1 MSKPPGS
8 PPLDPER
15 WRRVREI
22 LHHALEL
29 TQERRIAYVE
39 EACGA
44 DGGLRAEVESLI
56 AASQQPAWIDQP
68 LAEIDTLTLENLP
81 APPLADAQKVAHY
94 QVVRK
99 LGQGGMGAVYKA
111 IDTNLDRPVALKFL
125 LPDRRTLSLKER
137 FIREAKAAS
146 ALNHPNIVTIYE
158 FGSENGLD
166 FIAMEYVE
174 GSTLQELLERR
185 RAPRETLLEYARQA
199 AGAIAKAHSAGIV
212 HRDLKP
218 NNIMVTGDGIV
229 KVLDFG
235 LAKHDPAAEQDPD
248 TTHTLSLTIAGAIA
262 GTPAYMSPEQVK
274 GESVD
279 RRTDVF
285 SFGIIL
291 YEIACGHRPFKGPNP
306 QATLHQIATLEPR
319 AAADV
324 DPTVPAKLTRLIEQ
338 CLKKDKEQRVITMAG
353 VAQDLEDLLQGAS
366 TPVAAPRR
374 AVIAWAA
381 GALAVGGLG
390 WWLTRGFPS
399 ERSLTASIIAQRM
412 KDGAP
417 EAESYIASPNETFE
431 AGWRFRV
438 QAQSQQAGYLYVV
451 SDGPGNAGVNNLWIL
466 SKLSMAANQTA
477 ETGWNVF
484 DSHPGTERL
493 WIVWAGQPVDVL
505 ETAGRVDSPDLQQKI
520 RDMLAVLKPGKG
532 LPATSSIQLRGA
544 DSVLGGLLEL
554 RHL

>member
-1 MSKPPGS
+1 
-8 PPLDPER
+8 
-15 WRRVREI
+15 VREI

-185 RAPRETLLEYARQA
+185 QAPRETLLEYARQA

-235 LAKHDPAAEQDPD
+235 VAKHDPAAEQDPD
-248 TTHTLSLTIAGAIA
+248 ATHTLSLTIAGAIA

-324 DPTVPAKLTRLIEQ
+324 DPTVPAKLTRLIEK

-493 WIVWAGQPVDVL
+493 WIVWAEQPVDVL
-505 ETAGRVDSPDLQQKI
+505 
-520 RDMLAVLKPGKG
+520 
-532 LPATSSIQLRGA
+532 
-544 DSVLGGLLEL
+544 
-554 RHL
+554 

>member
-15 WRRVREI
+15 WRRVRGI

-29 TQERRIAYVE
+29 TKERRIAYVE

-44 DGGLRAEVESLI
+44 DVGLRAEVDSLI

-68 LAEIDTLTLENLP
+68 LTEMDTVTLEGFS
-81 APPLADAQKVAHY
+81 APPLAEGQRIAHY

-111 IDTNLDRPVALKFL
+111 IDTNLDRSVALKVL

-158 FGSENGLD
+158 FGGENGLD
-166 FIAMEYVE
+166 FIAMEYVD
-174 GSTLQELLERR
+174 GFTLQELLERR
-185 RAPRETLLEYARQA
+185 QAPRETLLEYARQA
-199 AGAIAKAHSAGIV
+199 AGAVAKAHSAGIV

-218 NNIMVTGDGIV
+218 NNIMVRGDGMV

-235 LAKHDPAAEQDPD
+235 LAKHDPTAEQDPD
-248 TTHTLSLTIAGAIA
+248 ATHTLSLTIPGAIA

-306 QATLHQIATLEPR
+306 QATLHQIATLEPP
-319 AAADV
+319 AAAAV
-324 DPTVPAKLTRLIEQ
+324 DPTVPAKLTKLIER
-338 CLKKDKEQRVITMAG
+338 CLKKDKEQRVVTMAN
-353 VAQDLEDLLQGAS
+353 VAQDLGELLQPAS
-366 TPVAAPRR
+366 TPIAVPRR
-374 AVIAWAA
+374 ALMAWAA

-390 WWLTRGFPS
+390 WWLTHGSPS

-412 KDGAP
+412 TDGTPVADP
-417 EAESYIASPNETFE
+417 YVASRNETFE

-451 SDGPGNAGVNNLWIL
+451 SDGPGSAGVNSLWIL

-484 DSHPGTERL
+484 DSHPGTEQL
-493 WIVWAGQPVDVL
+493 WIVWTEQPVDLL
-505 ETAGRVDSPDLQQKI
+505 EMAGRVDNPDLQHKI